1 MIFVVDKS
9 WFFFLFWP
17 TRSPP
22 WICHCMIPTYLCHGG
37 PDGWTTSLLCLGGG
51 WCSVGTF
58 EPQFLPHFSHEHIY
72 VFLSRCC
79 YPHLYYHDHHHYHNC
94 FYDICCCLPSIHP
107 VLYIFCVHLYG
118 NLPGRTI
125 FCLCYDPDLSNNY
138 AQIFRCYSAYKCW
151 ICCWILSRSSEGIG
165 GTLLVSVPIV
175 GSGTLCRSYRTS
187 LSGIFIYIFLPYDYF
202 GHIQTSWHTIL
213 KNSLDCSITQTL
225 GSRPPLTTVLLHFC
239 ASSKPSPPSAIRF
252 SSPFTSGNYTQRRFY
267 VIHLTL
273 SDLLWISPNSGNVTI
288 YTLSTDIVLKKCS
301 KTCTCLWTWLSR
313 SALNGAFGAKAL

>member
-187 LSGIFIYIFLPYDYF
+187 LSGIFYLYLLTIWLFWAYPDVLT
-202 GHIQTSWHTIL
+202 HHT
-213 KNSLDCSITQTL
+213 KKFP
-225 GSRPPLTTVLLHFC
+225 GLLHHTNFGVQATIDHRLAPLLCFFQTFAAFC
-239 ASSKPSPPSAIRF
+239 HPVFVPLHF
-252 SSPFTSGNYTQRRFY
+252 
-267 VIHLTL
+267 
-273 SDLLWISPNSGNVTI
+273 W
-288 YTLSTDIVLKKCS
+288 
-301 KTCTCLWTWLSR
+301 
-313 SALNGAFGAKAL
+313 